1 MDAVGRRR
9 DSESV
14 TMVPVT
20 GTARA
25 PVSDLARVGPG
36 VTVARA
42 RPAGPGRLARALARA
57 GAGSQAVDAAGHD
70 S

>member
-25 PVSDLARVGPG
+25 PVSDLARFGPG
-36 VTVARA
+36 VTVAGPGARGP
-42 RPAGPGRLARALARA
+42 RPAGPGVGPGWGRVPGR
-57 GAGSQAVDAAGHD
+57 
-70 S
+70 